1 MSTKFGDFI
10 KEKKLDARRIIAA
23 SAKIE
28 RLRPED
34 RKIRLQKRTAKANA
48 AAGKEAAKG
57 EAPAKARSGRPVTNR
72 AIDAALAGKTLT
84 GPQKT
89 RILRA
94 VNAILE
100 QKKAGAVEL
109 SALFEFPAKK
119 DAAPKEAAA
128 T

>member
-48 AAGKEAAKG
+48 AAGKEVAKG

-89 RILRA
+89 RMLRA
-94 VNAILE
+94 INAILE

-109 SALFEFPAKK
+109 SALFEFPAKE
-119 DAAPKEAAA
+119 AAPKEAAA
-128 T
+128 S

>member
-28 RLRPED
+28 KLRPED

-57 EAPAKARSGRPVTNR
+57 EAPAKPRTGRPVTNR
-72 AIDAALAGKTLT
+72 AIEAALAGKPLT
-84 GPQKT
+84 GPQKS

-94 VNAILE
+94 VNALLE
-100 QKKAGAVEL
+100 QKKAGSVEL
-109 SALFEFPAKK
+109 SNLFDLGAAKPA
-119 DAAPKEAAA
+119 A
-128 T
+128 

>member
-28 RLRPED
+28 KLRPED
-34 RKIRLQKRTAKANA
+34 RKIRLQKKAAKANA
-48 AAGKEAAKG
+48 AAGKEVAKG
-57 EAPAKARSGRPVTNR
+57 EGPSKPRSGRPVTNR
-72 AIDAALAGKTLT
+72 ALDAALAGKELT

-100 QKKAGAVEL
+100 QKKAGTVEL
-109 SALFEFPAKK
+109 SALF
-119 DAAPKEAAA
+119 
-128 T
+128 

>member
-28 RLRPED
+28 KLRPED
-34 RKIRLQKRTAKANA
+34 RKIRLQKKAAKANA
-48 AAGKEAAKG
+48 AAGKEVAKG
-57 EAPAKARSGRPVTNR
+57 EGPSKPRSGRPVTNR
-72 AIDAALAGKTLT
+72 ALDAALAGKDLT

-100 QKKAGAVEL
+100 QKKAGTVEL
-109 SALFEFPAKK
+109 SALF
-119 DAAPKEAAA
+119 
-128 T
+128 

>member
-28 RLRPED
+28 NLRPED

-48 AAGKEAAKG
+48 AAGKEVAKG
-57 EAPAKARSGRPVTNR
+57 EALPKPRTGRPVTNR
-72 AIDAALAGKTLT
+72 AIDAALAGKSLT

-109 SALFEFPAKK
+109 SALFDLGSKA
-119 DAAPKEAAA
+119 AAPKEAAA
-128 T
+128 AK